1 MATKSILK
9 NIKISDKR
17 LAHTFA
23 ESLSDAENERYVPK
37 ELTRKCTKIT
47 GDAIKDFFGKKNT

>member
-9 NIKISDKR
+9 NIKIHDRR

-37 ELTRKCTKIT
+37 ELTRECKKIT
-47 GDAIKDFFGKKNT
+47 GDAIKDFFGKKNV